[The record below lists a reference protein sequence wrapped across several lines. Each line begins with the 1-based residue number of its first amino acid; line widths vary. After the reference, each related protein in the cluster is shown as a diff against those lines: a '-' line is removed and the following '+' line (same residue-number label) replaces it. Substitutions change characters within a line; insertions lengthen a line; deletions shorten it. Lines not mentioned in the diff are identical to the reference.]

1 MLFLFTSLSK
11 LPRRK
16 GVENKH
22 NYHERGG
29 FVLIN
34 CQTLRLDGKENPRVV
49 SKENNMLKLGTE
61 SSRLPKGLQ
70 IDSLFCRN
78 NAILKYMCKLKF
90 LLRSSRIK
98 RGVFFSA
105 VILAR
110 HAKS

>member
-1 MLFLFTSLSK
+1 MLKINIIIMKGEALSC
-11 LPRRK
+11 LA
-16 GVENKH
+16 
-22 NYHERGG
+22 
-29 FVLIN
+29 
-34 CQTLRLDGKENPRVV
+34 VV

-70 IDSLFCRN
+70 IDSLFCSN

-90 LLRSSRIK
+90 LLTSTRIK